1 MKITRAVFGAGV
13 LLSVLSGGLLGMD
26 ALRGTALAEA
36 KVVVELKDAA
46 GKAANGE
53 VSLYTKTGEKIATCK
68 TTDGRCEMSNVA
80 GGNYEVRVVPTTGAA
95 PKPRSAMIPPDGT
108 AKLIVSTGS

>member
-1 MKITRAVFGAGV
+1 MRIMRAVFWAGA
-13 LLSVLSGGLLGMD
+13 LLG
-26 ALRGTALAEA
+26 AFCGTAFAEA

-53 VSLYTKTGEKIATCK
+53 VSLYTKAGEKVASCK

-80 GGNYEVRVVPTTGAA
+80 GGNYEVRVVPVSGPS
-95 PKPRSAMIPPDGT
+95 PKPHSAMIPPEGT

>member
-1 MKITRAVFGAGV
+1 MKITRTVFGAV
-13 LLSVLSGGLLGMD
+13 ALLSLLSSVS
-26 ALRGTALAEA
+26 GTAFAEA

-53 VSLYTKTGEKIATCK
+53 VSLYTKAGDKVATCK
-68 TTDGRCEMSNVA
+68 TTDGRCEMVNVA